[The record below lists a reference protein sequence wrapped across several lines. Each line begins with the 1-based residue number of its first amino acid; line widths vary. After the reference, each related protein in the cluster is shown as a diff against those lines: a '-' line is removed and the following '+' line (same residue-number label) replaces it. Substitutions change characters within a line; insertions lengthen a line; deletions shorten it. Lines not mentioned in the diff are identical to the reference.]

1 MEEFLNNLGEW
12 MKQAYVY
19 IPAILSFISAIGFP
33 SLVQI
38 SRIFASA
45 KLYVTQAQV
54 IMKKVNETVDA
65 VNELGDF
72 ILVTMDEDAAFF
84 EELASTTYNKKQQQA
99 YIARASAIRSRRQA
113 AAFKIEEI
121 KESAIKK
128 KKKIKVK
135 VRVKPEEPRDE
146 ERAA

>member
-38 SRIFASA
+38 SKIVASV
-45 KLYVTQAQV
+45 KLYVTQIQV
-54 IMKKVNETVDA
+54 ILKKLNETVEAFNDLA
-65 VNELGDF
+65 DF
-72 ILVTMDEDAAFF
+72 VLVTLDEDAAFF
-84 EELASTTYNKKQQQA
+84 EELADTTYNKKQQQA
-99 YIARASAIRSRRQA
+99 YLARASAIRSRRQA
-113 AAFKIEEI
+113 AIFKIDGI
-121 KESAIKK
+121 RESQIKK

-146 ERAA
+146 ERPA